1 MPLVM
6 GTPCGALFVSGCGV
20 WPGVSI
26 CGGTCVPG
34 AAGSPGSRISGS
46 LPSGGL
52 QRVQLFSG
60 AAAVPGSFGTGKTM
74 VQHQIAKWSDADIIV
89 YIGCGE
95 RGNEMTQVLEEFAEL
110 RDPKT
115 GRRLPNAPL

>member
-34 AAGSPGSRISGS
+34 AAGSSGSRGAGS

-60 AAAVPGSFGTGKTM
+60 AAAVPGWCSSSWRIKGVKL
-74 VQHQIAKWSDADIIV
+74 IEKSPPP
-89 YIGCGE
+89 IGCPGK
-95 RGNEMTQVLEEFAEL
+95 M
-110 RDPKT
+110 
-115 GRRLPNAPL
+115 